1 MYLTHFFKLSA
12 LGLVIFACQSK
23 NNNDTTNQ
31 NANSNL
37 SNVAPAPIP
46 TAAAITFKTQKFTA
60 KKKESTAEYEI
71 DLVNESHDL
80 GKFINQTICNSFGAN
95 KINCDYQKLADEY
108 VKGDNAGFRME
119 TMQTAKIVF
128 AGRRI
133 ISIATTWWEY
143 AGGAHGM
150 GSGGHINIDGVN
162 LKVLG
167 IKDMVKDME
176 GLKKLIYPELK
187 KAYTAEIGGELDM
200 PINDVGEFDDISLD
214 KTSVSFNYS
223 SLAQLVGGGNM
234 DIQQD
239 LWVSL
244 PISTAQPF
252 FNLPLE

>member
-1 MYLTHFFKLSA
+1 MHLTHFVKLTA
-12 LGLVIFACQSK
+12 LSLLIVACQSK
-23 NNNDTTNQ
+23 NNNN
-31 NANSNL
+31 NPNPSSNSNV
-37 SNVAPAPIP
+37 STAPAP
-46 TAAAITFKTQKFTA
+46 TVAAAAITFKTQKFTA
-60 KKKESTAEYEI
+60 KKKENTADYEV
-71 DLVNESHDL
+71 DLVNESHEL
-80 GKFINQTICNSFGAN
+80 GKFINQTICKTLSAD
-95 KINCDYQKLADEY
+95 KMNCDYQKLANEY
-108 VKGDNAGFRME
+108 VKGDNEGFRME
-119 TMQTAKIVF
+119 TMQTAKIAF
-128 AGRRI
+128 AGKRI

-223 SLAQLVGGGNM
+223 SLAQLLGGGNM

-244 PISTAQPF
+244 PIATAQPF